1 MPRQDHTYHL
11 LSTGERDFLFAVDV
25 ESLNYIL
32 MQVRRCR
39 IVRIAETPERPDLRR
54 LPAGPDRFRFAVNK
68 RNKTL
73 SMLTSKYIGRQPQV
87 WIVDMKVKL

>member
-1 MPRQDHTYHL
+1 MPYWNHSYHL
-11 LSTGERDFLFAVDV
+11 LSTGVQDFLLAMNDY
-25 ESLNYIL
+25 SLNYIL

-39 IVRIAETPERPDLRR
+39 IVRIAETPERLDLRR

>member
-1 MPRQDHTYHL
+1 MPRRHHTYHL
-11 LSTGERDFLFAVDV
+11 LSTGEQDFLVAMNV

-39 IVRIAETPERPDLRR
+39 IVRIAETLERPDLRR
-54 LPAGPDRFRFAVNK
+54 LPAGPDHFRFAVNK

>member
-1 MPRQDHTYHL
+1 LPYWDFSCKL
-11 LSTGERDFLFAVDV
+11 LSTGSRTYLIVLNRSAMSY
-25 ESLNYIL
+25 SLI
-32 MQVRRCR
+32 QVCR
-39 IVRIAETPERPDLRR
+39 QKMLKVAISPVQIDLRR
-54 LPAGPDRFRFAVNK
+54 LPIGVTGFSFAVNK

>member
-1 MPRQDHTYHL
+1 MPFWNHSYHL
-11 LSTGERDFLFAVDV
+11 LSTGVQDFLFAMNFLT
-25 ESLNYIL
+25 LNYIL